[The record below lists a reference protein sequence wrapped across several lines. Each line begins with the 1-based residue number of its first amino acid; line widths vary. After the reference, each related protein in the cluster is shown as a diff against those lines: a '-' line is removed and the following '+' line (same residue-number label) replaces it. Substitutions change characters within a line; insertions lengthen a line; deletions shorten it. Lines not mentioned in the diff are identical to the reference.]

1 MDKQW
6 VLVTGASG
14 GLGREFSLQFAEKGR
29 NMILASRD
37 TAKLSALKD
46 EIEQNRGIR
55 AEIIQADLAAAGGAL
70 ALYTECSK
78 RGFIVDTLI
87 NNAGRGIFGKSTEI
101 PFEETELMLTL
112 NILSLTSLC
121 SLFGQDM
128 AERGGGRIL
137 NIGSVAGNQP
147 TPYFAS
153 YAASKNYVL
162 MYSLALR
169 EELAPYG
176 VTVTCLLPG
185 YVRTNFDENAKI
197 ASERYRE
204 FSRNHSMS
212 AERVASIGIKALERG
227 KGAVIAGFT
236 NRVASFFSSLVP
248 KGTLAR
254 ILRYSVE
261 RMVSNEN

>member
-1 MDKQW
+1 MNKQW

-14 GLGREFSLQFAEKGR
+14 GIGREFSLQFAEKGR
-29 NMILASRD
+29 DVILASRD
-37 TAKLSALKD
+37 TAKLSALKE
-46 EIEQNRGIR
+46 EIQRNMQTRVEV
-55 AEIIQADLAAAGGAL
+55 IQADLAAAGGAL

-78 RGFIVDTLI
+78 RGLIVDTLI
-87 NNAGRGIFGKSTEI
+87 NNAGRGIFGKSTEV
-101 PFEETELMLTL
+101 PFEETESMLTL
-112 NILSLTSLC
+112 NILALTSLC
-121 SLFGQDM
+121 SLFGRDM
-128 AERGGGRIL
+128 AERGIGRIL
-137 NIGSVAGNQP
+137 NIGSMAGNQP

-153 YAASKNYVL
+153 YAASKSYVL

-204 FSRNHSMS
+204 FSRKHSMR
-212 AERVASIGIKALERG
+212 AEKVASIGIKALERG
-227 KGAVIAGFT
+227 RGAVTAGFT
-236 NRVASFFSSLVP
+236 NRVAAFFSSLVP

-254 ILRYSVE
+254 ILKYSVE